1 MPNIDTVIFDLG
13 GVLIDWNPDYVY
25 RHIFPDEQ
33 RRRWFF
39 DNVCTHDWN
48 LLQDAGRPLNEAT
61 EEKIAE
67 WPEYETEVR
76 AYYGRWAEM
85 LGGSIDQSVKILSE
99 LRNANSTRL
108 LALTNWSHETFPV
121 ALQRFEF
128 LHWFEGIVVSGE
140 EKTVKP
146 LREIYEI
153 IINRY
158 SVDRKHAL
166 FIDDNRNNVEGARE
180 AGLHAVHFTTPDNL
194 RSALESHGIMPR

>member
-1 MPNIDTVIFDLG
+1 MPNIDTVLFDLG
-13 GVLIDWNPDYVY
+13 GVLVDWNPDYVY